1 MASNTA
7 ASFVEVTPPKQQAG
21 MGGAL
26 EGASRMSRELA
37 SWNPVILSPDR
48 MINRDKEVID
58 ARSRDATVNDGYI
71 TGAVNLHRDSIVG
84 AQYRLNAQPNIE
96 VLGADETWAEEFQR
110 AVEARFNLTSESP
123 ECWLDAS
130 RTMTLTGM
138 VRLGTVGAMLTGEIL
153 GTVEWLRGK
162 NRPCSTAIQMISPSR
177 LSNPD
182 NVADDTYLRRGIAKD
197 FYGAPLGYWIR
208 TTHPG
213 EYYSDSNGPTWKY
226 IPATK
231 PWGRRQVL
239 HIFEPM
245 QPGQSRGI
253 SDMVSALKDMRMTR
267 KFKDVTLQNAV
278 VNASFAAAV
287 ESELPS
293 EVVYSSLGAGQKANG
308 MADILTQ
315 FMGALAA
322 YVGDAQNVAID
333 GVKIPHLFP
342 GTKLKLLPMG
352 TPGGVG
358 TEFEVALLRH
368 ISSALGL
375 SYEQFSRDYTKT
387 NYSSARA
394 SMGETWKY
402 MQSRKKM
409 FADRFATAVYTL
421 WLEEELNAGNL
432 PLPKGM
438 TMADYYADPLKREA
452 ISCCDWI
459 GASRGQIDES
469 KETDAAIAR
478 INANLSTYEI
488 ECARLGND
496 FRKVFAQR
504 QREERMKTDMGLVNV
519 VADKKPGDKNDQN
532 TQDNTSSGDSNGNA

>member
-1 MASNTA
+1 MANNTA
-7 ASFVEVTPPKQQAG
+7 ASFVEAEPVAERAG

-48 MINRDKEVID
+48 MINRDKEVVD
-58 ARSRDATVNDGYI
+58 ARSRDATVNDGYM

-96 VLGADETWAEEFQR
+96 VLGADEGWAEEFQR
-110 AVEARFNLTSESP
+110 TVEARFNLTSESP

-130 RTMTLTGM
+130 RSMTLTGM

-226 IPATK
+226 IPTTK

-452 ISCCDWI
+452 LSCCDWI
-459 GASRGQIDES
+459 GASRGQIDEG

-519 VADKKPGDKNDQN
+519 VADKKPGGQNDQN
-532 TQDNTSSGDSNGNA
+532 AQDNNGSGSNNGNA